1 MHKYAKGDTIDFD
14 DEEGAEAWLL
24 WAKSAS
30 ACGANLTVSC
40 VLNKAVTNKNWDAGG
55 IQAPIASLTLSNE
68 NPQPTPCFAILQLTT
83 KAIVYDKKLTDPTQ
97 SIWNCNPKNV
107 IHLTAAQNAAINS
120 L

>member
-1 MHKYAKGDTIDFD
+1 M
-14 DEEGAEAWLL
+14 

-30 ACGANLTVSC
+30 ACGASLTVTC
-40 VLNKAVTNKNWDAGG
+40 VLNHAAAVTNWDAGG
-55 IQAPIASLTLSNE
+55 IQAPIAKLALSSN
-68 NPQPTPCFAILQLTT
+68 NPQPTPCFALLQLTT

-107 IHLTAAQNAAINS
+107 IQLTAAQQAQINS